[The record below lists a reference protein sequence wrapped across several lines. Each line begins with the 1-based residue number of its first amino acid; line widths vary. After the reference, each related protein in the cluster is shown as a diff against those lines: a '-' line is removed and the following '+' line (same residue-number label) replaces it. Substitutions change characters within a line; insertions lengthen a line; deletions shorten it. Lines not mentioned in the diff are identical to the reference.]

1 MAESLVIT
9 AALALLKA
17 HPELRRIIVG
27 YSGGLD
33 SHVLLHLLAT
43 DRERWITPGRTLA
56 ALYVDHGLQSAAAAW
71 GKHCA
76 GVCRELGVPFRVVP
90 INARPESGDSPEAA
104 ARHAR
109 YAAFA
114 AELGPE
120 AALLTAHHR
129 DDQAETLL
137 LQLLRGAG
145 PHGLAAMP
153 AISRLGQGRLL
164 RPLLEMDRADLL
176 AYART
181 HDLRWIEDASNQDT
195 GFDRNYLRQR
205 ILPLLRERWPAAPRT
220 LARSAQWCAEAA
232 RGLDEQ
238 AAADWAHLATDR
250 PNVLPIPTLRELSE
264 WRQRNLLRYWLRQFN
279 LPVPHARQLQQ
290 ILHDVLTAAV
300 DRNPCVHW
308 PGAEIRRYR
317 ELLYALA
324 PLEPHDAQRTLIW
337 RTDAEGGWPLLEL
350 PGVGWLRM
358 QAAVGAGLR
367 TEALASGSLMV
378 GFRQGGERFRP
389 VGRCHRQELK
399 KLLQQAAIPPW
410 ERERLPLIYQ
420 EGTKPQ
426 QPLLAVVGLG
436 VAADFAAMPGES
448 GWQPVLQSLSAAR
461 SGIL

>member
-1 MAESLVIT
+1 M
-9 AALALLKA
+9 
-17 HPELRRIIVG
+17 
-27 YSGGLD
+27 
-33 SHVLLHLLAT
+33 
-43 DRERWITPGRTLA
+43 
-56 ALYVDHGLQSAAAAW
+56 
-71 GKHCA
+71 
-76 GVCRELGVPFRVVP
+76 
-90 INARPESGDSPEAA
+90 
-104 ARHAR
+104 
-109 YAAFA
+109 
-114 AELGPE
+114 
-120 AALLTAHHR
+120 
-129 DDQAETLL
+129 
-137 LQLLRGAG
+137 
-145 PHGLAAMP
+145 
-153 AISRLGQGRLL
+153 
-164 RPLLEMDRADLL
+164 
-176 AYART
+176 
-181 HDLRWIEDASNQDT
+181 
-195 GFDRNYLRQR
+195 
-205 ILPLLRERWPAAPRT
+205 
-220 LARSAQWCAEAA
+220 
-232 RGLDEQ
+232 
-238 AAADWAHLATDR
+238 
-250 PNVLPIPTLRELSE
+250 
-264 WRQRNLLRYWLRQFN
+264 
-279 LPVPHARQLQQ
+279 QQ